1 MGLSPL
7 HQTSNVSFEKDPK
20 TQTSRDRGTWKQQE
34 VSAWTKYLL
43 TWSLFSPKQM
53 PVSLCSESNDKV
65 TNLLKFTGLLKVQAR
80 GCTPCQETRIGLW
93 WSWNPMCYY
102 RWHKCSSPLPN
113 RLQFHELFQWFAEIS
128 MRISDFDRV
137 QDARFNFKP
146 TVQPRSTWTEW
157 PLSSDIQVWLFDP
170 LLVLVLQNQDS
181 FQSPV
186 VISARSKTTVWFQW
200 DAKFIFHSQR
210 RSSAAGRRAGL

>member
-1 MGLSPL
+1 MGLSPR

-80 GCTPCQETRIGLW
+80 GCTPCQEIRIGLW
-93 WSWNPMCYY
+93 WSWNPTLLL
-102 RWHKCSSPLPN
+102 SLTQVFVAVAQLPSVP
-113 RLQFHELFQWFAEIS
+113 WAIS
-128 MRISDFDRV
+128 MIRWNINENFRLWPRAGCEVQLQTDRPTTEHLDRV
-137 QDARFNFKP
+137 A
-146 TVQPRSTWTEW
+146 T
-157 PLSSDIQVWLFDP
+157 
-170 LLVLVLQNQDS
+170 
-181 FQSPV
+181 
-186 VISARSKTTVWFQW
+186 
-200 DAKFIFHSQR
+200 
-210 RSSAAGRRAGL
+210 

>member
-1 MGLSPL
+1 MGLSPR

-80 GCTPCQETRIGLW
+80 GCTPCQETRFSLW
-93 WSWNPMCYY
+93 WGWNPTLLL
-102 RWHKCSSPLPN
+102 SLTQVFVAVAQSPSVP
-113 RLQFHELFQWFAEIS
+113 WAIS
-128 MRISDFDRV
+128 MIRWNINENFRLWPRAGCEVQLQTDRPTTEHLDRV
-137 QDARFNFKP
+137 A
-146 TVQPRSTWTEW
+146 T
-157 PLSSDIQVWLFDP
+157 
-170 LLVLVLQNQDS
+170 
-181 FQSPV
+181 
-186 VISARSKTTVWFQW
+186 
-200 DAKFIFHSQR
+200 
-210 RSSAAGRRAGL
+210 